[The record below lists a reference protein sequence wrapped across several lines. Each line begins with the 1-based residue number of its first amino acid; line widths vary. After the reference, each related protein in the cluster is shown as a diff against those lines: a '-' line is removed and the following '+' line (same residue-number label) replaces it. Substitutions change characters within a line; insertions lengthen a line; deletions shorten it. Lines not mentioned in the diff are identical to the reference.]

1 MWSVH
6 PVSPEN
12 RGGATSPRSS
22 HALKTPQSYRK
33 SQPIWPLIS
42 GRQRIKGGLPFLIF
56 HTQSSKC
63 IFYDYFSFLKTFHEI
78 YWNLVLFDTC
88 SKYCGIFFSFCNCH
102 LNNQKFLRK
111 EISIFY
117 NFINMEQIYLF
128 ILNFDDCPF
137 FF

>member
-6 PVSPEN
+6 PVSPGN

-33 SQPIWPLIS
+33 SQPIWPLI
-42 GRQRIKGGLPFLIF
+42 RKTEDKGGTAFPHFP
-56 HTQSSKC
+56 HTVLKMH
-63 IFYDYFSFLKTFHEI
+63 FYDYFSFLKTFHEI
-78 YWNLVLFDTC
+78 YWNLVLFDSR
-88 SKYCGIFFSFCNCH
+88 SKILWVFFSFCNCH

-137 FF
+137 